1 VKLPLNNRLNTFNQK
16 PPERKTNMTL
26 PLSADEKSALSKLM
40 HILKPLRDFA
50 DGLELTLTLPLIDTL
65 LLAASHPDKGVEDFA
80 RMAGVRPGTMTR
92 WLQDLSDIGRI
103 GKPGLGLVVR
113 SQLYDRRSVASKLTP
128 KGRAIVGQIAA
139 AMQPAVKVAA

>member
-1 VKLPLNNRLNTFNQK
+1 MGFL
-16 PPERKTNMTL
+16 E
-26 PLSADEKSALSKLM
+26 SASYFATQ
-40 HILKPLRDFA
+40 ILKPLRDFA

-65 LLAASHPDKGVEDFA
+65 LLAASHPDKGVDDFA
-80 RMAGVRPGTMTR
+80 RMADVGPGTISR
-92 WLQDLSDIGRI
+92 WLQDLSDIDRR

-139 AMQPAVKVAA
+139 AMQPVARLAA